1 MFLIRLVEWSRMKAT
16 KGKQYEKILK
26 DILASPLS
34 VLILAKPTIP
44 IIKVVITQIKKKAD
58 TAP

>member
-1 MFLIRLVEWSRMKAT
+1 MKAT